1 MIITT
6 DERIADLLRGAA
18 IPGARSADLPA
29 LQDAV
34 HALNAAS
41 TLEDRCMS
49 GGARSASSS
58 IVGAAI
64 TSMSAAHI
72 GSTLNG
78 DHMTRSMSASS
89 ASAAR
94 RSDRLSGA
102 EPITPGRF
110 LREKVLAPDGLTQ
123 DQLARA
129 MGVSRLTVNEIA
141 NDRRTITAEMAL
153 RLEAVTRVSAAMW
166 LNLQRMV
173 DLHRARAT
181 LAGIL
186 PGLRPIT
193 AKREFEEAVG
203 EPELEDF

>member
-1 MIITT
+1 MF
-6 DERIADLLRGAA
+6 
-18 IPGARSADLPA
+18 
-29 LQDAV
+29 
-34 HALNAAS
+34 
-41 TLEDRCMS
+41 
-49 GGARSASSS
+49 
-58 IVGAAI
+58 
-64 TSMSAAHI
+64 
-72 GSTLNG
+72 
-78 DHMTRSMSASS
+78 ASS
-89 ASAAR
+89 A
-94 RSDRLSGA
+94 SGA

-110 LREKVLAPDGLTQ
+110 LREKILTPEGLTQ

-181 LAGIL
+181 LSEIL
-186 PGLRPIT
+186 PRLRPIT
-193 AKREFEEAVG
+193 GKREFVEAVG